1 MRVAGLRDVPD
12 AAHLNVDL
20 DDELR
25 VWRLSESRVGHRAIL
40 QVLLV
45 RGRSE
50 QSRVLE
56 QGSLLVLGAEV
67 GVVAEQLHGHAVSRR
82 TVNDGPRVSLVDSLL
97 RGTVRRINDGDGAR
111 RRERGVHIA
120 PRASNDRPEPSV
132 KRLPRRKL
140 SQADAVAAVE
150 SIPRGAQRA
159 AQAGDL
165 IAQFL
170 RIDQILGAY

>member
-1 MRVAGLRDVPD
+1 MRVGGFRFVPD
-12 AAHLNVDL
+12 AAHQNVDL
-20 DDELR
+20 DDELP
-25 VWRLSESRVGHRAIL
+25 VWWLSESRVAHRAIL

-67 GVVAEQLHGHAVSRR
+67 RVVAEQLHGHAVSRR
-82 TVNDGPRVSLVDSLL
+82 AVNDRPQVFLVDSLL
-97 RGTVRRINDGDGAR
+97 RGTVQRIKDGHGAR

-120 PRASNDRPEPSV
+120 PRASNHRPKTGV
-132 KRLPRRKL
+132 KRLPGYQL

-150 SIPRGAQRA
+150 SIPRGAERA

-165 IAQFL
+165 IAQ
-170 RIDQILGAY
+170 